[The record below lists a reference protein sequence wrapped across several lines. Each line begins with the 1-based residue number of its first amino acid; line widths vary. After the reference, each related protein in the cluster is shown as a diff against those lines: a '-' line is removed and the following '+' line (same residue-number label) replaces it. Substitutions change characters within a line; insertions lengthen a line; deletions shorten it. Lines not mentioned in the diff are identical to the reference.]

1 MRAASIT
8 LPTTPKKAATGGT
21 SILETSHH
29 STPGRYTITKGTQDA
44 TVKDVEP
51 QIKHDVDHSTNWGID
66 ANLFL
71 RIVLNLKNDDEY
83 EPVRKNIENA
93 VLNVK
98 ADEKYRDQLKD
109 FTNAVDGDK
118 RFAGTEKKMYEPF
131 VKMGNMLLEELEKGD
146 NAKKIRLCYNNEKT
160 VKQKEPRRGPV
171 IKPDVLLV
179 PETVEQ
185 GRKNMENIHIQQ
197 VLSPFEFKLKKNSAR
212 KEVAEEESCA
222 DETSVK
228 ASVDEVSARMASMIS
243 SAVASTDT
251 ASTGMKRKKR
261 DIATNGSHKSMKGRE
276 GDTANSAS
284 RAYSRRDDTDPHG
297 QRQLARYAAA
307 AMSERGDRKF
317 VYGVRVNAR
326 EMTFLFYH
334 RSGLIEAN
342 PFDFCEHPEIFA
354 LFLYMF
360 QRDPPTYGFNKITGY
375 CDPFNM
381 DDEASETLKMG
392 IKDKLEDK
400 NAEYVKNG
408 VYDDLVIEDQEAA
421 EYGIV
426 GRGGSVFKV
435 VAPNHKEVPAMAV
448 KFSWQSTSRKHEI
461 ENMEI
466 ARRCIPDHV
475 AQTYGHATVKDD
487 TPFAELKAACSHS
500 KKDQTEKTFRVLAM
514 KHYHRLSEVD
524 NLEMFW
530 DLICQL
536 VVCEYQFFPDDA
548 TQF

>member
-1 MRAASIT
+1 MRTASIT
-8 LPTTPKKAATGGT
+8 LPTTPKKAATG
-21 SILETSHH
+21 SILEASHD
-29 STPGRYTITKGTQDA
+29 STPLRFTNTKATQEA

-66 ANLFL
+66 ANQFL

-83 EPVRKNIENA
+83 EPVRENIEAA

-146 NAKKIRLCYNNEKT
+146 TNDAKKIRLCYNNEKT
-160 VKQKEPRRGPV
+160 VRQKQPRRGPV

-185 GRKNMENIHIQQ
+185 GRKNMENIHIEQ

-212 KEVAEEESCA
+212 KEDAEEESCA
-222 DETSVK
+222 DATSVK

-284 RAYSRRDDTDPHG
+284 RAYSRRDDSDTDPHG

-307 AMSERGDRKF
+307 VMSERGGN
-317 VYGVRVNAR
+317 VIN
-326 EMTFLFYH
+326 
-334 RSGLIEAN
+334 
-342 PFDFCEHPEIFA
+342 FCEQSKRFT
-354 LFLYMF
+354 LQLLMF
-360 QRDPPTYGFNKITGY
+360 QQ
-375 CDPFNM
+375 
-381 DDEASETLKMG
+381 G
-392 IKDKLEDK
+392 ISSCRFDARTDSKELNTIIARLEDELVS
-400 NAEYVKNG
+400 EYEGYDRNG
-408 VYDDLVIEDQEAA
+408 IYGDLVIVKRKAA

-426 GRGGSVFKV
+426 RGGCSAF
-435 VAPNHKEVPAMAV
+435 
-448 KFSWQSTSRKHEI
+448 
-461 ENMEI
+461 
-466 ARRCIPDHV
+466 
-475 AQTYGHATVKDD
+475 
-487 TPFAELKAACSHS
+487 KAACSLNQTVYTG
-500 KKDQTEKTFRVLAM
+500 KKFRILAM
-514 KHYHRLSEVD
+514 QHYSTLSEAD
-524 NLEMFW
+524 NIDTFW
-530 DLICQL
+530 DFNLQL
-536 VVCEYQFFPDDA
+536 VACESCILYAYQ
-548 TQF
+548 TRS